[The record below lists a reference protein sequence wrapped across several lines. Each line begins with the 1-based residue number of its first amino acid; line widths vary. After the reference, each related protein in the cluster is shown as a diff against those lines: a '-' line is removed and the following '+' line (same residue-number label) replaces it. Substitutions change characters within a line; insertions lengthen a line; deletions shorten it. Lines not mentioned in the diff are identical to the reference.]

1 MKLSAKRG
9 FAGEDLAAKYLKD
22 KGFIITERNYHSR
35 VGEID
40 IIAENEQYILFV
52 EVKTRVEGAI
62 VSPAEAVDYRKQQ
75 KIIMTANTYLSR
87 SFCELQ
93 PRFDVAQI
101 TVLTVG
107 GREEYKID
115 YIENAFAPEAADGF
129 F

>member
-1 MKLSAKRG
+1 MRKSAKRG
-9 FAGEDLAAKYLKD
+9 FTGEDLTAKYLKE
-22 KGFIITERNYHSR
+22 KGFIITERNFHSR
-35 VGEID
+35 FGEID

-52 EVKTRVEGAI
+52 EVKTRQKGAM
-62 VSPAEAVDYRKQQ
+62 VSPAAAVDRIKQQ

-101 TVLTVG
+101 TVCTEG

-115 YIENAFAPEAADGF
+115 YLENAFSPEG
-129 F
+129 